1 MSLKDKLMEDL
12 KVAMREKDKVR
23 KDTITLVRAAI
34 KQREVDERTELD
46 DAAIEAIIAKQVKER
61 KGAIEEFKKGERKD
75 LIDAAEAEIHILLD
89 YLPEQLSE
97 EELLAIVREVVQEE
111 GITSKKEIG
120 RLMKA
125 VMPKVQ
131 GRADGKRVNQI
142 ALTIL
147 D

>member
-61 KGAIEEFKKGERKD
+61 KGAIEEFKKGERQD

>member
-12 KVAMREKDKVR
+12 KVAMRDKDKVR

-61 KGAIEEFKKGERKD
+61 KGAIEEFKKGERQD

-111 GITSKKEIG
+111 GITSKREIG